1 MAVPMMVMVP
11 RVVLRLLA
19 LLLQESARHLRRH
32 TLHGALL
39 DFLSALLGPTPPMAM
54 MVVVVVAVPVVPV
67 AVPMMM
73 MAPRVVLRLLA
84 LLLQESARQL
94 RRHTLHGD
102 LCHLL
107 GVLLGPMRPMAMM
120 VVVAVPVVPMAVPMM
135 VMVPRVVLRLLALLL
150 QECA

>member
-1 MAVPMMVMVP
+1 MMVVVVAVPMVPVAMPMVVMVP
-11 RVVLRLLA
+11 RVVLGLLA
-19 LLLQESARHLRRH
+19 LLLQESARH
-32 TLHGALL
+32 
-39 DFLSALLGPTPPMAM
+39 
-54 MVVVVVAVPVVPV
+54 
-67 AVPMMM
+67 
-73 MAPRVVLRLLA
+73 
-84 LLLQESARQL
+84 L

-150 QECA
+150 QESARHLRRHTLHGALLDFLSALLGPTPPMAMMVVVMVAVPVVPVAVPMMVMV